1 MSVKSRRCASTAT
14 SIPAHGELVF
24 EDGRQLSAGEGQ
36 RVAMARA
43 LLADLTVLPG

>member
-1 MSVKSRRCASTAT
+1 MADAESPPALGSVR
-14 SIPAHGELVF
+14 GELVF
-24 EDGRQLSAGEGQ
+24 EDGRQLSAGERQ